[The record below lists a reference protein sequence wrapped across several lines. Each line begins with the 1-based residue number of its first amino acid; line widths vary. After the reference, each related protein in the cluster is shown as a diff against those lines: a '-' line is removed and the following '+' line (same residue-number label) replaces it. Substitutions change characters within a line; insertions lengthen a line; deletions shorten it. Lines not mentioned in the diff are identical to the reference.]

1 MADWKQA
8 TDITDDTT
16 VEINLDHVAFVRQ
29 EKDRTVL
36 FFAVTSGDSVLKLA
50 VKESIKALRPRLR

>member
-36 FFAVTSGDSVLKLA
+36 FFAVPSGDGVLQLA
-50 VKESIKALRPRLR
+50 VKEPIKALRPRLR